1 MHERA
6 EESIAEQAMADMLY
20 LTENQGRLRLDL
32 PWELPKYHYT
42 DSKVQNRNISLYQL
56 NSNWSSY
63 SIKFHR
69 VPTSFVVLSSQVLI
83 QIEFKR
89 TFRKTRF

>member
-32 PWELPKYHYT
+32 P
-42 DSKVQNRNISLYQL
+42 
-56 NSNWSSY
+56 
-63 SIKFHR
+63 
-69 VPTSFVVLSSQVLI
+69 
-83 QIEFKR
+83 
-89 TFRKTRF
+89 